1 MACLGLKNWLA
12 VLVCA
17 PLAVGCSN
25 SEELHG
31 PTQVEPVGQ
40 LAQPLTSNELAMLGF
55 ETMTWAPIWNPA
67 TLAQSTLHTRRSPA
81 TETPSA
87 SSATT
92 SASTRGGSATP
103 GSTSMRLRGVST
115 RSLLERSL

>member
-25 SEELHG
+25 PEELHE

-40 LAQPLTSNELAMLGF
+40 VAQPLTSSELAMLGF
-55 ETMTWAPIWNPA
+55 ETTTWAPILEPSHAGPA
-67 TLAQSTLHTRRSPA
+67 QGNYSDSSSP
-81 TETPSA
+81 S
-87 SSATT
+87 
-92 SASTRGGSATP
+92 R
-103 GSTSMRLRGVST
+103 
-115 RSLLERSL
+115 